1 MYTFIADFILS
12 IVKMSDYE
20 FENEEEEE
28 NETLGD
34 KASWIGV
41 ANSTNKKFFLVAFME
56 RTRETA
62 SGGWSRYDIMYIAKS

>member
-1 MYTFIADFILS
+1 
-12 IVKMSDYE
+12 MSDYE

-62 SGGWSRYDIMYIAKS
+62 AGGWSRYDIMYIAQS

>member
-1 MYTFIADFILS
+1 
-12 IVKMSDYE
+12 MSDYE

-56 RTRETA
+56 RTRKTA
-62 SGGWSRYDIMYIAKS
+62 AGGWN

>member
-1 MYTFIADFILS
+1 
-12 IVKMSDYE
+12 MSDYE
-20 FENEEEEE
+20 FENVEEEE

-34 KASWIGV
+34 KGSWIGV

-62 SGGWSRYDIMYIAKS
+62 AGGGRIRYYIMHIAQF